1 MTRIYSLVKF
11 KERRRELRKK
21 ATAQENLLWEKL
33 RNRKLGYK
41 FRRQHSVGGYILDFY
56 CKEKRLLIE
65 IDGEIHQTKENK
77 EYDEVRDKYFREL
90 NFKILRFKNYEIEKD
105 TEKVVEKI
113 KSCL

>member
-11 KERRRELRKK
+11 KERRRELRKI
-21 ATAQENLLWEKL
+21 ATAQEDLLWEKL

-65 IDGEIHQTKENK
+65 IDGDIHRKAEAK

-90 NFKILRFKNYEIEKD
+90 NFKVLRFRNDEIEKD
-105 TEKVVEKI
+105 MESILTRI